1 MIDLQIIDNDEDIL
15 RFIDDPS
22 LNIRVDHDE
31 IKALIAVERDKP
43 LVVVLRYELREQQT
57 AEYIALLNAASP
69 DSKIILIAPELTDRE
84 VIDCLVSGAQGYLQF
99 TDLARFFNKAVK
111 VIREG
116 EAWVSR
122 RIISLMLEKLQG
134 PATRCNLGS
143 FT

>member
-22 LNIRVDHDE
+22 LKIRVDHDE

-43 LVVVLRYELREQQT
+43 LIVVLRYELREQQT

-111 VIREG
+111 VIRQG

-134 PATRCNLGS
+134 PVTKCNLGS

>member
-1 MIDLQIIDNDEDIL
+1 MIDLQIIDNDEGIL

-22 LNIRVDHDE
+22 LKIRVDHDE

-69 DSKIILIAPELTDRE
+69 DSKIILVAPELNDRE

-99 TDLARFFNKAVK
+99 ADLARFFNKAVK
-111 VIREG
+111 VIRQG

-122 RIISLMLEKLQG
+122 RIISLMLEKLQQ
-134 PATRCNLGS
+134 PVTKCNLGS
-143 FT
+143 FI

>member
-1 MIDLQIIDNDEDIL
+1 MIDLQIIDNDEGIL
-15 RFIDDPS
+15 RFIDDSS

-43 LVVVLRYELREQQT
+43 FIVVLRYELREQQT

-69 DSKIILIAPELTDRE
+69 DSKIILVAPELTDRE

-99 TDLARFFNKAVK
+99 ADLARFLNKAVK
-111 VIREG
+111 VIRQG

-122 RIISLMLEKLQG
+122 RIISLMLEKLQHPEKKVQFG
-134 PATRCNLGS
+134 
-143 FT
+143 